1 MVLDKIMS
9 VEEAKESARN
19 ELKTA
24 SKNYLNKEET
34 DPVLQVKAPIRELL
48 QMRINS
54 NTYFKPEERRRR
66 YKEVEYDPYNDN
78 YANVPQMPM
87 VGPKN
92 SISMP
97 YANASEMPMVG
108 PKNSNSM
115 PSKVGGR
122 KSRKVRKNKNRK
134 NKSRRH

>member
-1 MVLDKIMS
+1 MVPNGYMS
-9 VEEAKESARN
+9 VNEAKQRTRN

-24 SKNYLNKEET
+24 SKNYLNEHVE
-34 DPVLQVKAPIRELL
+34 DPVLQVKAPRREIL

-78 YANVPQMPM
+78 YANAP
-87 VGPKN
+87 
-92 SISMP
+92 
-97 YANASEMPMVG
+97 EMPMVA
-108 PKNSNSM
+108 PEMPSPSL

-122 KSRKVRKNKNRK
+122 KSRKARKNK
-134 NKSRRH
+134 KSRRHTKSRKHKKIRRH